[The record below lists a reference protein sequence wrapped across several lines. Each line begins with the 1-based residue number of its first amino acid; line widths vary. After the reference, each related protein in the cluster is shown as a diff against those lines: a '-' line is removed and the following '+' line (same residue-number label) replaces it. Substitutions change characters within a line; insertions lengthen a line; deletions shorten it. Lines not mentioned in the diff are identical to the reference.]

1 MRKIVKKGLFITFV
15 YIMAIVSTL
24 LVTDRV
30 SELDSNNLNNDNTS
44 LTIKL
49 SK

>member
-1 MRKIVKKGLFITFV
+1 MKKIVKKGLFITFV
-15 YIMAIVSTL
+15 YVMAIVSTL

-30 SELDSNNLNNDNTS
+30 SELDSNNLRNDNSS